1 MQIRLFLDR
10 KEDLM
15 IKPILK
21 WVGGK
26 RQLMPEILANK
37 PSTFNNYI
45 EPFFGGGAVLF
56 ELKPK
61 NAIIGDINKELI
73 NLYNVI
79 KNNPNELIKELKT
92 YKNDS
97 TFYYEIR
104 EKDRTKDY
112 ESLSNIKKAARM
124 IYLNKTCFNGLYRVN
139 SKGQN
144 NVPFG
149 NYKNPLI
156 CDEETIKDLSK
167 FFNENKTQI
176 FNQSFEKTMDLAK
189 PGDFVYLDPP
199 YDPVNETSF
208 TSYSETGFT
217 KEDQK
222 KLKEK
227 CDELHKKGIKFM
239 LSNSDTEYIK
249 TLYKD
254 YNIKIVTAKRNVN
267 SKAEGRGAVNEVLIT
282 NY

>member
-1 MQIRLFLDR
+1 
-10 KEDLM
+10 M

-156 CDEETIKDLSK
+156 CDEETIKDLSE
-167 FFNENKTQI
+167 FFNKNKIEI

-199 YDPVNETSF
+199 YDPVNDTSF

-222 KLKEK
+222 RLRDK
-227 CDELHKKGIKFM
+227 CNELHKKGVKFM

-249 TLYKD
+249 KLYKD
-254 YNIKIVTAKRNVN
+254 YNISIVTAKRNVN
-267 SKAEGRGAVNEVLIT
+267 SKADGRGAVNEVIIT